1 MKQALP
7 VKISK
12 AGSAFAWGGR
22 KEKEK
27 KRRLCKS
34 KAE

>member
-22 KEKEK
+22 KEKGNKEK
-27 KRRLCKS
+27 EAL
-34 KAE
+34 